1 MMEQTAYATAPPVL
15 YELSGVEKSCEGPAE
30 RITILKNM
38 DLTVRAGESLAIVG
52 ASGSGKST
60 LLHLLGALDT
70 PTAGKVLFE
79 GKSLPDMTPVEKA
92 HFRNKKLGFVFQF
105 HHLLPEF
112 STEENVAMQALI
124 AGMNRSKALGLARQA
139 LERVGLSDRK
149 DHRVTTLS
157 GGERQRISI
166 ARAFLKDAPI
176 ILLDEATASLD
187 VENETAIQEA
197 LSRLIKNKTVLI
209 IAHRMRT
216 VAGADQVVVLSGGIV
231 AEQGSPAELYA
242 RKGLYTHMVDLQSA
256 SQNWT
261 I

>member
-157 GGERQRISI
+157 GGERQRAAI
-166 ARAFLKDAPI
+166 ARA
-176 ILLDEATASLD
+176 ILLEPRVLLADEPSGNLD
-187 VENETAIQEA
+187 T
-197 LSRLIKNKTVLI
+197 KNKEEIHKLFFTLRDTFGQTVVIVTHDEQLAEMSDRKIQMIDGLI
-209 IAHRMRT
+209 R
-216 VAGADQVVVLSGGIV
+216 
-231 AEQGSPAELYA
+231 P
-242 RKGLYTHMVDLQSA
+242 
-256 SQNWT
+256 
-261 I
+261 